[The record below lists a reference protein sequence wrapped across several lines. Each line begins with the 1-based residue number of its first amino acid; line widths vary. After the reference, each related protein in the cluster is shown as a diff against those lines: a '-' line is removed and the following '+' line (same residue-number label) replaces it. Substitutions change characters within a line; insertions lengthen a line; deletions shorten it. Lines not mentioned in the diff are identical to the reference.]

1 MSTATWPCSPIPSI
15 MLWDYVIGKNDLFVA
30 HVVVV
35 NYVYVNA
42 LTIPV

>member
-15 MLWDYVIGKNDLFVA
+15 MLWDYVTGKNDLFVA

-35 NYVYVNA
+35 NYVCVNA